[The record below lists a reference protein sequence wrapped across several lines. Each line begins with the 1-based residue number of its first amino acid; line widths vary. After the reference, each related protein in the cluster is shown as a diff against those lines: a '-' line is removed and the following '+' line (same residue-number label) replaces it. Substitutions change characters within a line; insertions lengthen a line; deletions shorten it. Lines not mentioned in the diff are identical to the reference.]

1 MNPSAK
7 RGNNPERWERLLAD
21 LDDKLQLG
29 LLEHLKRVTSYHFE
43 EDILYIEP
51 ADPKDQDY
59 LLRDPVLHQL
69 KLLAETSIQVDNVKI
84 KKLGQ

>member
-7 RGNNPERWERLLAD
+7 RGNNPERWDRLLAD

-43 EDILYIEP
+43 EDILYIEA
-51 ADPKDQDY
+51 ADLKDQEY
-59 LLRDPVLHQL
+59 LLREGVITQL
-69 KLLAETSIQVDNVKI
+69 KLLAEASIRTDNVKI
-84 KKLGQ
+84 KKIA